1 MFEYAVVTGGALNI
15 RTEKSTT
22 SIRIGSIPNGSK
34 VAVTEYGTDWCKIA
48 YNTYTGYVM
57 TKYLKFESGS
67 DDGKVTI
74 TLSREDA
81 EALYEAL
88 KLSLNK

>member
-1 MFEYAVVTGGALNI
+1 MFEYAVVTGGSLNI
-15 RTEKSTT
+15 RAGKSTT
-22 SIRIGSIPNGSK
+22 SNRIGSIPNGSK
-34 VAVTEYGTDWCKIA
+34 VAVTEYNPDWCKII
-48 YNTYTGYVM
+48 YNSYEGYVM

-67 DDGKVTI
+67 DDDKVTI
-74 TLSREDA
+74 TLSRQDA